1 MTIPRSVPPHTPV
14 YVHHGCLDT
23 GTCGTVRAAMNSAPQ
38 APAEIFRGDYR
49 VDETIRRSNEVDADP
64 RTLEMVQQAIAVLQG
79 TLSQYFGMPLAGFEG
94 VGLLRY
100 HAGGFYRAHR
110 DVLPEA
116 AGFATRR
123 LSLVLFLTGSAS
135 DESSAG
141 DSRCVGGA
149 LRVFT
154 DEAGE
159 VYVDVA
165 PRTGTLVAFPATLL
179 HEVRPVVA
187 GVRDVAVDWAV

>member
-1 MTIPRSVPPHTPV
+1 
-14 YVHHGCLDT
+14 
-23 GTCGTVRAAMNSAPQ
+23 MNRAPQ
-38 APAEIFRGDYR
+38 APAEIFRGEYR
-49 VDETIRRSNEVDADP
+49 VDETIRRSNEVEADA
-64 RTLEMVQQAIAVLQG
+64 RTLEMVQRAIAVLQP
-79 TLSQYFGMPLAGFEG
+79 TLSQHFDVPVGGFEG

-100 HAGGFYRAHR
+100 HAGGFYRTHR
-110 DVLPEA
+110 DVLPET

-123 LSLVLFLTGSAS
+123 LSLVLFLTGSAA
-135 DESSAG
+135 DESAAG
-141 DSRCVGGA
+141 DSLCVGGA

-159 VYVDVA
+159 AYVDIA

-179 HEVRPVVA
+179 HEVRPVIA